1 MSLDTNTAA
10 AFASSWNNLP
20 PGSVYTR
27 DQFEDWLAPLTKDDV
42 VGRSVLELGCG
53 NASLLVHMAAWG
65 PSKLVGVDL
74 GDSVLS
80 ATENLRG
87 TKHPNA
93 RIEKGDLV
101 DFRSGG
107 FDVVYCIGVLHHLKD
122 PKRGF
127 CSVVENTNAGG
138 TFHCWVYGRE
148 GNTLVRL
155 VVEPLRTITSRLP
168 WWISKYLIAT
178 PLVVPYY
185 VYAKLLS
192 FVAKVAPTASR
203 RVLSHLPL
211 HAYSLWIAKREFLF
225 FRHVAFDQLVTPQT
239 RYIAREQVM
248 DWLGSDSRIDPNTT
262 YIIHRNGNSWK
273 FGGSMR
279 FGH

>member
-1 MSLDTNTAA
+1 MAR
-10 AFASSWNNLP
+10 WN
-20 PGSVYTR
+20 
-27 DQFEDWLAPLTKDDV
+27 
-42 VGRSVLELGCG
+42 
-53 NASLLVHMAAWG
+53 

-74 GDSVLS
+74 GDSVVS
-80 ATENLRG
+80 AAENLSK
-87 TKHPNA
+87 TNHPCA
-93 RIEKGDLV
+93 RIVRADLA
-101 DFRSGG
+101 DFRSER

-122 PKRGF
+122 PEQGF
-127 CSVVENTNAGG
+127 RSVLENTTAGG
-138 TFHCWVYGRE
+138 AFHCWVYGRE

-155 VVEPLRTITSRLP
+155 VVEPMRTIASCLP
-168 WWISKYLIAT
+168 WWITKYLVAT
-178 PLVVPYY
+178 PLIVPYY
-185 VYAKLLS
+185 LYAKLLS

-239 RYIAREQVM
+239 RYITREQVM

-273 FGGSMR
+273 FGGSIK